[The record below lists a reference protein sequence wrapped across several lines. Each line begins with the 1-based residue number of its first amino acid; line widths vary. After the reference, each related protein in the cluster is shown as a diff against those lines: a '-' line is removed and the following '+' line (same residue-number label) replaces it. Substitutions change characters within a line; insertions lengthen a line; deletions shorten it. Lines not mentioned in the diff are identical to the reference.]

1 MSRALQGPD
10 RPWPEGHGS
19 VGKCDSFVQV
29 ELQQVSK
36 TFGQGADRTVAVHD
50 VSWTARGGEVFGLLG
65 PNGAG
70 KTTMIRMML
79 DIIRPDSGTVLIDGD
94 PAGSRKQSFKSRLG
108 YLPEERGLYKR
119 RKVIDVLRY
128 LGALKGMSA
137 SQAKTAARDLLER
150 FDLADW
156 AHKKVEDL
164 SKGMSQK
171 IQIAACIIHQ
181 PEMVVFDEPFS
192 GLDPVNVRLVREVIV
207 DLRAQGKLVFLS
219 THMMAEVEALC
230 DRIFMIHEGN
240 QVLYGNLQ
248 EIKKSHTEHEVL
260 LDADAEPEGLDC
272 VAHVKQTATGKYVRL
287 HDGRTIHDLM
297 AQMAA
302 ARRPVRKFEEAST
315 PIEDIFV
322 SLVSAEDNE

>member
-1 MSRALQGPD
+1 M
-10 RPWPEGHGS
+10 
-19 VGKCDSFVQV
+19 KV

-36 TFGQGADRTVAVHD
+36 TFGRGADRTVAVND

-94 PAGSRKQSFKSRLG
+94 AAGSCKQSFKSRLG

-137 SQAKTAARDLLER
+137 SQAKATARDLLER

-171 IQIAACIIHQ
+171 IQIAACIIHE

-192 GLDPVNVRLVREVIV
+192 GLDPVNVRLVREVITE
-207 DLRAQGKLVFLS
+207 LRAKGKLVFLS

-230 DRIFMIHEGN
+230 DRIFMIHGGN

-248 EIKKSHTEHEVL
+248 DIKKSHTEHEVL
-260 LDADAEPEGLDC
+260 LDADAQPEGLAC
-272 VAHVKQTATGKYVRL
+272 VAHVKQAPAGKYVRL

-297 AQMAA
+297 AQMAD
-302 ARRPVRKFEEAST
+302 ARRPVRRFEEAST

-322 SLVSAEDNE
+322 SLVSAEENE